1 MRSQAAPLAVIQLAA
16 VALVV
21 GYYRSGDLQ
30 TLAARLAEVKV
41 AGGLL
46 FSFVA
51 GGVAGGVIPELAKL
65 ALRRISRFDRD
76 WAAGAA
82 YNALVY
88 GIVGVQVDL
97 WYQLLGR
104 VFGTGTGAGTL
115 LVKTAVDMS
124 LFTTV
129 VSIPTAVALYA
140 WRRRGFRIEGWR
152 GAFTRRFYAAE
163 VWPTLIPCWA
173 FWIPVLLCVY
183 AMPADLQFC
192 FAVLAEAA
200 WSMVFVFMVSRNAP

>member
-1 MRSQAAPLAVIQLAA
+1 VRSQIGPLVVIQIAA
-16 VALVV
+16 VMLVIA
-21 GYYRSGDLQ
+21 YYRSPEMQ
-30 TLAARLAEVKV
+30 TVAAKLAGVKV

-46 FSFVA
+46 FSFLA
-51 GGVAGGVIPELAKL
+51 GGVAGGAIPEFARLL
-65 ALRRISRFDRD
+65 LRRIPRFDRA
-76 WAAGAA
+76 WAATAG

-88 GIVGVQVDL
+88 GVVGVQVDL
-97 WYQLLGR
+97 FYQLQGL
-104 VFGTGTGAGTL
+104 VFGTGNDAQTL
-115 LVKTAVDMS
+115 IVKTAVDMS

-129 VSIPTAVALYA
+129 ISIPTAVFLYA
-140 WRRRGFRIEGWR
+140 WKRRGFRFDGWR
-152 GAFTRRFYAAE
+152 SAFSRRFYAKE

-200 WSMVFVFMVSRNAP
+200 WSMVFVFMVTRP